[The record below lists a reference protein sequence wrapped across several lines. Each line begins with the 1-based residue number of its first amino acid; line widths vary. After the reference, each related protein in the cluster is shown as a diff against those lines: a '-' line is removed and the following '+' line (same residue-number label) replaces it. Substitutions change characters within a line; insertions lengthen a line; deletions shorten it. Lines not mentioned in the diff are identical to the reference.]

1 MRHQKC
7 KCLRNL
13 IGVGVEIDW
22 ENLFCQK
29 ELMDRYQTEMKTDE
43 KVRSIEVQNNLT
55 IKNH

>member
-13 IGVGVEIDW
+13 IGVWVEIDW

-43 KVRSIEVQNNLT
+43 KVKSIEV
-55 IKNH
+55 

>member
-43 KVRSIEVQNNLT
+43 KVKSID
-55 IKNH
+55 I